1 MRRSSGR
8 SLGSTSS
15 PNGPND
21 SLVIGS
27 TLILYALTM
36 RSPPD
41 PQSNYRSIVTSQDTG
56 IMTRNIGLTE
66 RTSLIVSQLKDGQP
80 SAWPAVDSV
89 ARTPHQS
96 RGVASRCGA
105 KTPQYTHYGRWQIA
119 TTVRIYRQ
127 RAVRSWAT
135 GHQPLRSTGFGG
147 TTVPTKNKTWSTRRE
162 VVIVM
167 GQRDSRLIS
176 PQSCPTEGVQLR
188 EPGRHTPSWFP
199 PDHLSPAQRCRG
211 RPLRLDPRR
220 LLAGVP
226 AVSP

>member
-1 MRRSSGR
+1 
-8 SLGSTSS
+8 
-15 PNGPND
+15 
-21 SLVIGS
+21 
-27 TLILYALTM
+27 
-36 RSPPD
+36 
-41 PQSNYRSIVTSQDTG
+41 
-56 IMTRNIGLTE
+56 MTRNIGLTE

-176 PQSCPTEGVQLR
+176 PQSCPTDGVHLTVLALIAAISRSEEDVPELIVAVCR
-188 EPGRHTPSWFP
+188 EEIESFESS
-199 PDHLSPAQRCRG
+199 LS
-211 RPLRLDPRR
+211 DD
-220 LLAGVP
+220 
-226 AVSP
+226 